1 MTMGWWNWFPCLS
14 FDFAINQHHEQWA
27 CRFSGLLKVSVLMA
41 HNTLLVGNEP
51 TSFQLPALS
60 LKHHTTN
67 SCIVAS
73 YALHWN
79 LSCYSRP
86 GCTSLNNKWKYGEYC
101 TLVNTVVNNTTIG
114 VNWAIYQALPSS
126 LKVWY

>member
-27 CRFSGLLKVSVLMA
+27 CSSLRFSDLLKDSVLMA

-60 LKHHTTN
+60 LKHHTPN
-67 SCIVAS
+67 KVAL
-73 YALHWN
+73 LHHMP
-79 LSCYSRP
+79 YTE
-86 GCTSLNNKWKYGEYC
+86 TSAVTQGQDAQ
-101 TLVNTVVNNTTIG
+101 V
-114 VNWAIYQALPSS
+114 
-126 LKVWY
+126 